1 MQFCVTSVEGE
12 VDMADSSSTVED
24 SEELTSDKDFDED
37 YIRPYNFE
45 PILSDTDTKNNS
57 ETEFDGV
64 GTGSRLSNTS
74 WSVT

>member
-1 MQFCVTSVEGE
+1 
-12 VDMADSSSTVED
+12 MADSSSTVED
-24 SEELTSDKDFDED
+24 SEELTSDEDFDED

-64 GTGSRLSNTS
+64 GTGRLGRQAIQYFMVSDL
-74 WSVT
+74 V